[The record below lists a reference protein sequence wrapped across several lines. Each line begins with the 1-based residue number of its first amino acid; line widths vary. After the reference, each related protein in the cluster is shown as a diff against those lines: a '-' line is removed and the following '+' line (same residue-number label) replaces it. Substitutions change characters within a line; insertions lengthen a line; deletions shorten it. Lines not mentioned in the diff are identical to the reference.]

1 MVRKDF
7 PTKDADA
14 FSNFVQGRAF
24 FQSYL
29 GSDQGE
35 ELSQARDRFAAAAAR
50 DPEFDIARLYL
61 AVTQTELRDSEAA
74 IPALEELI
82 KRKSYLPEAHVQ
94 LAYTHI
100 KRYKNADYAAAE
112 EELNKAVQASKS
124 GKRNDLIDLIGAYRV
139 FLLAVRGG
147 RGTDT
152 PEWKRQYLN
161 EALKLGKEL
170 LQHTAAKEKAPEER
184 VAVQFEVNNAMG
196 IAFLWLGELFHSE
209 PGSAMWWVQSE
220 NYLKAALALRSK
232 SVRPLQNL
240 GLLYMLRGDR
250 MQDEPIKAQE
260 LYEQAK
266 EFVGQSL
273 KLNPF
278 DQYPHFQMALLSV
291 KTVDWPTAK
300 ASVEAGM
307 KQKGSVWPEKWATI
321 QEAIDAQDVS
331 KVRGMH

>member
-1 MVRKDF
+1 MARKDF

-14 FSNFVQGRAF
+14 FSQFVQGRAF

-29 GSDQGE
+29 GSGQGE
-35 ELSQARDRFAAAAAR
+35 ELSQARDRFATAAAR
-50 DPEFDIARLYL
+50 DPEFDIAKLYL
-61 AVTQTELRDSEAA
+61 AVTQTELRDSDAA
-74 IPALEELI
+74 IPALEDLV

-94 LAYTHI
+94 LAYAHI

-112 EELNKAVQASKS
+112 EELNKAVQASKT

-152 PEWKRQYLN
+152 AERKRHYLE

-170 LQHTAAKEKAPEER
+170 LQRTAAKGKTPEER

-209 PGSAMWWVQSE
+209 PDSEMWWVQSE
-220 NYLKAALALRSK
+220 KYFNAALALRSR

-240 GLLYMLRGDR
+240 GLLYMVRGDR
-250 MQDEPIKAQE
+250 IQNEPTKARE

-266 EFVGQSL
+266 VFVGQSL

-278 DQYPHFQMALLSV
+278 DQYPHFQMALLFI
-291 KTVDWPTAK
+291 KTADWPAAQ
-300 ASVEAGM
+300 ASVEAGK
-307 KQKGSVWPEKWATI
+307 KQKGSISPEKWTTI
-321 QEAIDAQDVS
+321 EEAISARDVS
-331 KVRGMH
+331 KVSNFR